1 MGGGGPAMVSGD
13 LVELRPLEPSES
25 EVVWRWQR
33 DPEVMRWMDDGYAQ
47 SLASVRK
54 RLEERPRNA
63 YGEVLY
69 GIEVLAP
76 AALIGLVRLRDA
88 EPETGCAEL
97 DIYIGEK
104 EHWGRG
110 YATDAMRAMCRY
122 GFEKMRLHKIS
133 LTVVTENHAAHRV
146 YRKVGF
152 TEEGRL
158 RQVFR
163 RDGRWYDMFTMGLL
177 EGELRT

>member
-1 MGGGGPAMVSGD
+1 MVYGE
-13 LVELRPLEPSES
+13 LVKLRALEPAEA
-25 EVVWRWQR
+25 EAMWRWHH
-33 DPEVMRWMDDGYAQ
+33 DPEVMRWMSDRYAEP
-47 SLASVRK
+47 LAEVRR
-54 RLEERPRNA
+54 RLENRPLNS
-63 YGEVLY
+63 YGDVLY
-69 GIEVLAP
+69 GIEALADEV
-76 AALIGLVRLRDA
+76 LIGLVRLRDA

-97 DIYIGEK
+97 DVYIGEK
-104 EHWGRG
+104 DYWGRG
-110 YATDAMRAMCRY
+110 YATDAMRTMCRY

-152 TEEGRL
+152 SDEGRL